1 MLYTVGDSFTYG
13 QELYN
18 PEQQA
23 WPVLLADRLGYR
35 LINDG
40 RPGVGNEYIVKQIAK
55 VGDLF
60 KDYSFDLEEEKEII
74 DFIADNC
81 NKFREVSLRMALKV
95 ADLKNISPNNWRA
108 LAESTCMKRV

>member
-1 MLYTVGDSFTYG
+1 LDLTLDTMRDKIL
-13 QELYN
+13 
-18 PEQQA
+18 
-23 WPVLLADRLGYR
+23 R
-35 LINDG
+35 
-40 RPGVGNEYIVKQIAK
+40 VKQIAK

-60 KDYSFDLEEEKEII
+60 KDYSFSKEEEQEII

-95 ADLKNISPNNWRA
+95 ADLRKISGGNWKA